1 MALATNG
8 VGRPAHTH
16 QAIRTTPVDKER
28 VKRAVREI
36 IAAVGEDA
44 DRDGLI
50 ETPRRIADM
59 YEEIFAGLRTDPY
72 QFLDVTFDEAYSEM
86 VVLKDIPF
94 YSMCEH
100 HFAPFHGVAHVA
112 YIPSGRVVGLSKL
125 ARVVEAYARRPQ
137 VQERLT
143 AQIADTIMAG
153 LQPKG
158 TAVVIQAEHTCLTMR
173 GIKKPG
179 AKMVTSAVR
188 GLFKDHPP
196 TRAEFQAIL
205 RGDHFGGMGG
215 AD

>member
-1 MALATNG
+1 MRSSTHG
-8 VGRPAHTH
+8 IHAHTRPPV
-16 QAIRTTPVDKER
+16 RTEPIDMARITA
-28 VKRAVREI
+28 AVREI
-36 IAAVGEDA
+36 IAAIGEDPQ
-44 DRDGLI
+44 REGLQ

-59 YEEIFAGLRTDPY
+59 YAEIFAGLRTDPFE
-72 QFLDVTFDEAYSEM
+72 FLAVTFDEAYSEM

-112 YIPSGRVVGLSKL
+112 YIPRGRVVGLSKL

-137 VQERLT
+137 LQERLT
-143 AQIADTIMAG
+143 AQIADTIMEG
-153 LQPKG
+153 LAPQG
-158 TAVVIQAEHTCLTMR
+158 VGVVIQAEHTCLTMR

-188 GLFKDHPP
+188 GLFKTNPM

-205 RGDHFGGMGG
+205 RGDHFGGM
-215 AD
+215 D

>member
-1 MALATNG
+1 MVAHTNG
-8 VGRPAHTH
+8 ARPLAHAHPSTFPE
-16 QAIRTTPVDKER
+16 PVDKER
-28 VKRAVREI
+28 VKAAVREI
-36 IAAVGEDA
+36 IVAVGEDPN
-44 DRDGLI
+44 RDGLR

-59 YEEIFAGLRTDPY
+59 YEEIFGGLRTDPY
-72 QFLDVTFDEAYSEM
+72 TFLDVTFDEAYSEM

-143 AQIADTIMAG
+143 AQVADTIMEG

-158 TAVVIQAEHTCLTMR
+158 AAVVIQAEHTCLTMR

-188 GLFKDHPP
+188 GLFKTYPP

-205 RGDHFGGMGG
+205 RGDHFGG

>member
-1 MALATNG
+1 MPATMNG
-8 VGRPAHTH
+8 TLSPARAHTH
-16 QAIRTTPVDKER
+16 TAVPRDPVDKER
-28 VKRAVREI
+28 IQSAVREI

-44 DRDGLI
+44 SRDGLRD
-50 ETPRRIADM
+50 TPRRIADM
-59 YEEIFAGLRTDPY
+59 YEEIFAGLRTDPFK
-72 QFLDVTFDEAYSEM
+72 FLDVTFDEAYSEM

-112 YIPSGRVVGLSKL
+112 YIPKGRVVGLSKL

-143 AQIADTIMAG
+143 AQIADTIMDG
-153 LQPKG
+153 LDPKG
-158 TAVVIQAEHTCLTMR
+158 AAVVITAEHTCLTMR

-188 GLFKDHPP
+188 GLFKDHAP

-205 RGDHFGGMGG
+205 RGDHFGGMG
-215 AD
+215 D

>member
-1 MALATNG
+1 MAIAANG
-8 VGRPAHTH
+8 VRRPAHT
-16 QAIRTTPVDKER
+16 QQEILTTPVDKER
-28 VKRAVREI
+28 IKRAVREI
-36 IAAVGEDA
+36 ITAVGENP
-44 DRDGLI
+44 DRDGLT

-72 QFLDVTFDEAYSEM
+72 KFLNVTFNEAYSEM

-143 AQIADTIMAG
+143 AQIADTIMEG
-153 LQPKG
+153 LQPQG
-158 TAVVIQAEHTCLTMR
+158 VGVVIQAEHTCLTMR

-215 AD
+215 AG

>member
-1 MALATNG
+1 MPVATNG
-8 VGRPAHTH
+8 TRPPAHTA
-16 QAIRTTPVDKER
+16 QEILTTPVDKER
-28 VKRAVREI
+28 IQRAVREI

-44 DRDGLI
+44 GREGLQ

-59 YEEIFAGLRTDPY
+59 YEEIFSGLRTDPY
-72 QFLDVTFDEAYSEM
+72 QFLGVTFDEAYSEM

-112 YIPSGRVVGLSKL
+112 YIPKGRVVGLSKL

-153 LQPKG
+153 LDPKG
-158 TAVVIQAEHTCLTMR
+158 AAVVIQAEHTCLTMR

-205 RGDHFGGMGG
+205 RGDHFGGM
-215 AD
+215 D